1 MCPFPLKW
9 GVSQLSTTHGSW
21 DIEIPFFGIFWNSEI
36 NMKCNSFIPEIGGSV
51 QVGVFFMMF
60 PYPSSF
66 IPKRPPSHLGGPQSG
81 RGQFLT
87 LGILFELINYSWNF
101 NLGTS
106 ENFFFD
112 WYAKIFQNVTPIP
125 KFTKIGQTFMDLR
138 TWPYL
143 AQLINLIFINFFV
156 FHYFWKWAT
165 WEGMTWGIKVSHQY
179 LQIKHKKKNFW
190 RPPSCHI
197 SDP

>member
-51 QVGVFFMMF
+51 QVGVFFIMF

-106 ENFFFD
+106 ENFFWLVCED
-112 WYAKIFQNVTPIP
+112 IP
-125 KFTKIGQTFMDLR
+125 KCDSHTKIYQNWSNIYGYKDLTLFGQINKFNIHQFLCLPLFLEVGHLGGNDLGD
-138 TWPYL
+138 
-143 AQLINLIFINFFV
+143 QSISSI
-156 FHYFWKWAT
+156 
-165 WEGMTWGIKVSHQY
+165 
-179 LQIKHKKKNFW
+179 
-190 RPPSCHI
+190 PS
-197 SDP
+197 D